1 MKILTSLDEL
11 RALNRPVHWA
21 MGFFDGVHRGHR
33 RVIQS
38 AETPGALRGVF
49 TFAEHP
55 LALLW
60 PEIQPKLLTPDAEQ
74 KAELMLQLGVDVM
87 LRLPFTRRIAA
98 LSPEE
103 FLDGL
108 HAACPIAGIS
118 VGNNWRFGRDGA
130 GDTDFVQQ
138 YAARHGIRTCVQP
151 LLEQDGETVCSSRI
165 RSALAAGRLAECE
178 EMLGRLFSV
187 CGIVEHGQHLARQ
200 LGFPTANITLPP
212 NAALPPFGVYA
223 VTCRFG
229 DTTLRGMANLGLR
242 PTIDESEKPVRLET
256 HFVGWNGDLYGK
268 RLEVVLTRFIRP
280 ELRFDSIESLKKQI
294 ALDLSCLQV

>member
-1 MKILTSLDEL
+1 MNILSSLDEL
-11 RALNRPVHWA
+11 RALHNPVHWA

-33 RVIQS
+33 RVIES
-38 AETPGALRGVF
+38 ASTPGALRGVF

-60 PEIQPKLLTPDAEQ
+60 PEIQPKLLTPDAEL
-74 KAELMLQLGVDVM
+74 KAELMRELGVDV
-87 LRLPFTRRIAA
+87 LLCLPFTRRIAA
-98 LSPEE
+98 LSPGE

-108 HAACPIAGIS
+108 RAACPIAGIS

-130 GDTDFVQQ
+130 GDTDFVQE
-138 YAARHGIRTCVQP
+138 YAARHGIRACVQP

-178 EMLGRLFSV
+178 EMLGRPFSI
-187 CGIVEHGQHLARQ
+187 CGSVEHGQHLARQ
-200 LGFPTANITLPP
+200 LGFPTANITLPA

-229 DTTLRGMANLGLR
+229 GTILRGMANIGLR
-242 PTIDESEKPVRLET
+242 PTIDETEKPIRLEA
-256 HFVGWNGDLYGK
+256 HFVDWSGDLYGK
-268 RLEVVLTRFIRP
+268 RLEISLTRFIRP
-280 ELRFDSIESLKKQI
+280 ELRFDGIESLRKQI
-294 ALDLSCLQV
+294 ALDLAQL

>member
-1 MKILTSLDEL
+1 MNILSSLDEL
-11 RALNRPVHWA
+11 HSLHQPVHWA

-33 RVIQS
+33 RVIES
-38 AETPGALRGVF
+38 ASTPGALRGVF

-74 KAELMLQLGVDVM
+74 KAGLMQELGVDVL

-98 LSPEE
+98 LSPAE

-108 HAACPIAGIS
+108 RAACPIAGIS

-130 GDTDFVQQ
+130 GDTDFVQE
-138 YAARHGIRTCVQP
+138 YAARHGIRACVQP
-151 LLEQDGETVCSSRI
+151 LLEQDGATVCSSRI

-178 EMLGRLFSV
+178 EMLGRPFSV
-187 CGIVEHGQHLARQ
+187 CGAVEHGQHLARQ
-200 LGFPTANITLPP
+200 LGFPTANITLPA

-229 DTTLRGMANLGLR
+229 GTTLRGMANIGLR
-242 PTIDESEKPVRLET
+242 PTIDETEKPIRMEA
-256 HFVGWNGDLYGK
+256 HFVDWNGDLYGK
-268 RLEVVLTRFIRP
+268 RLEISLTRFIRP
-280 ELRFDSIESLKKQI
+280 ELRFDGIESLRQQI
-294 ALDLSCLQV
+294 ALDLTQL

>member
-1 MKILTSLDEL
+1 MNILSSLDEL
-11 RALNRPVHWA
+11 RTLHQPVHWA

-33 RVIQS
+33 RVIES
-38 AETPGALRGVF
+38 ATTPGALRGVF

-60 PEIQPKLLTPDAEQ
+60 PEIQPKLLTPEAEQ
-74 KAELMLQLGVDVM
+74 KAELMQELGVDVL

-98 LSPEE
+98 LGPAE

-108 HAACPIAGIS
+108 HALCPIAGIS

-130 GDTDFVQQ
+130 GDTDFVQE
-138 YAARHGIRTCVQP
+138 YAARHGIRACVQP

-178 EMLGRLFSV
+178 EMLGRPFCI

-200 LGFPTANITLPP
+200 LGFPTANITLPA

-223 VTCRFG
+223 VTCHIG
-229 DTTLRGMANLGLR
+229 GKTLRGMANIGLR
-242 PTIDESEKPVRLET
+242 PTIDETEKPIRLET
-256 HFVGWNGDLYGK
+256 HFADWSGDLYGK
-268 RLEVVLTRFIRP
+268 RLKISLTRFIRP
-280 ELRFDSIESLKKQI
+280 ELRFDGIESLRQQI
-294 ALDLSCLQV
+294 ALDLTQL

>member
-1 MKILTSLDEL
+1 MKIISSFDEL
-11 RALNRPVHWA
+11 CTLNRPVHWA

-74 KAELMLQLGVDVM
+74 KAQLLEQLGVEVM
-87 LRLPFTRRIAA
+87 LRLPFTREIAA
-98 LSPEE
+98 LSPVA
-103 FLDGL
+103 FLDTLCG
-108 HAACPIAGIS
+108 ACPVAGIS
-118 VGNNWRFGRDGA
+118 VGSNWRFGRDGA
-130 GDTDFVQQ
+130 GDTELVQE
-138 YAARHGIRTCVQP
+138 YAARHGIRACVQP
-151 LLEQDGETVCSSRI
+151 LLEQSGETVCSSRI
-165 RSALAAGRLAECE
+165 RSSLAAGRLAECE
-178 EMLGRLFSV
+178 EMLGHPFCI
-187 CGIVEHGQHLARQ
+187 CGTVEHGQHLARQ

-212 NAALPPFGVYA
+212 HAALPPFGVYA
-223 VTCRFG
+223 VTARCG
-229 DTTLRGMANLGLR
+229 DITLRGMANLGLR

-256 HFVGWNGDLYGK
+256 HFIGWSGDLYGS
-268 RLEVVLTRFIRP
+268 RLEVALNRFIRP

-294 ALDLSCLQV
+294 ALDLSSLQV

>member
-33 RVIQS
+33 RVILS
-38 AETPGALRGVF
+38 ADTPGTLRGVF

-60 PEIQPKLLTPDAEQ
+60 PEIQPKLLTPDTEQ
-74 KAELMLQLGVDVM
+74 KAELMLQLGVDV
-87 LRLPFTRRIAA
+87 LLCLPFTRRIAA
-98 LSPEE
+98 LSPAE

-108 HAACPIAGIS
+108 RAACPIAGIS

-138 YAARHGIRTCVQP
+138 YAARRGIRTCVQP

-178 EMLGRLFSV
+178 EMLGRPFSV

-223 VTCRFG
+223 VTCRLG

-256 HFVGWNGDLYGK
+256 HFVGWNGDMYGR

>member
-1 MKILTSLDEL
+1 MKILSSFDEI
-11 RALNRPVHWA
+11 RTLNRPVHWA

-33 RVIQS
+33 RVILS
-38 AETPGALRGVF
+38 ADTPGALRGVF

-60 PEIQPKLLTPDAEQ
+60 PEIQPKLLTPDAEL
-74 KAELMLQLGVDVM
+74 KADLMRELDVNVM

-98 LSPEE
+98 LSPAE

-108 HAACPIAGIS
+108 RAACPIAGIS

-130 GDTDFVQQ
+130 GDTDFVQE
-138 YAARHGIRTCVQP
+138 YAARHGIRACIQP

-165 RSALAAGRLAECE
+165 RSALAAGHLAECE
-178 EMLGRLFSV
+178 EMLGRPFSV
-187 CGIVEHGQHLARQ
+187 CGIVEHGQQLARQ

-223 VTCRFG
+223 VTCRIG
-229 DTTLRGMANLGLR
+229 DTILRGMANIGLR
-242 PTIDESEKPVRLET
+242 PTIDETEKPIRLEA
-256 HFVGWNGDLYGK
+256 HFADWSGDLYGK
-268 RLEVVLTRFIRP
+268 RLEISLTRFIRP
-280 ELRFDSIESLKKQI
+280 ELRFDDIESLRKQI
-294 ALDLSCLQV
+294 AQDLAQL